1 MQKKLLAS
9 LITLSLTSFAAHA
22 DITWYGFLSAGVESV
37 KANGNGDTKKNVP
50 STQRVTDQS
59 SRLGVKGSTKVED
72 DVTVYG
78 QIETSLR
85 SFDQGGVSDKGE
97 TATLATRNT
106 FVGIGGDFGK
116 FELGQKDS
124 AYKILTDIGLD
135 AMSNTTASN
144 TGSSGTF
151 SRGEA
156 RLKNSIHYLSPNL
169 SGVELGMSYGF
180 DEARTLATDGS
191 RQKNDRL
198 SLAGK
203 YKTGALQLAA
213 AYDRQGSKNDS
224 GNTVKELNSTV
235 FTKLVASYTL
245 PSGTFIGGGI
255 EQAKMDYAT
264 GKDPKQTFTTLTLGQ
279 TFGKTTLRAS
289 YTTMGALKNTRTGNE
304 GDYKAKQWVLGAT
317 YDIYK
322 QTQLYAYATKIK
334 NEKSQ
339 NANLGNAVYDT
350 GLGTS
355 SASLTKGNDPQAF
368 GAGIRYTF

>member
-22 DITWYGFLSAGVESV
+22 EITWYGFLSAGVESV
-37 KANGNGDTKKNVP
+37 KASGNGDFKKDVP
-50 STQRVTDQS
+50 GTGRVTDQG
-59 SRLGVKGSTKVED
+59 SRLGVKGSTKVDD

-85 SFDQGGVSDKGE
+85 GFDQAGTNDKGE
-97 TATLATRNT
+97 SATLASRNS
-106 FVGIGGDFGK
+106 FVGIGGGFGK
-116 FELGQKDS
+116 IELGQKDS
-124 AYKILTDIGLD
+124 AYKALTDIGLD
-135 AMSNTTASN
+135 IMSNTTASN
-144 TGSSGTF
+144 HGSSNTF
-151 SRGEA
+151 SRGDA
-156 RLKNSIHYLSPNL
+156 RLKNSVHYLAPNL
-169 SGVELGMSYGF
+169 SGLDLGLSYGF

-191 RQKNDRL
+191 RQKNDRF

-203 YKTGALQLAA
+203 YKTGDLQLAA
-213 AYDRQGSKNDS
+213 GYDRQGSKNDS
-224 GNTVKELNSTV
+224 GNTTKELNSTV
-235 FTKLVASYTL
+235 YTKLVASYAL
-245 PSGTFIGGGI
+245 PGGTFIGAGF

-264 GKDPKQTFTTLTLGQ
+264 GKDPKQTFTTVALGQ
-279 TFGKTTLRAS
+279 TLGKTTIRAS
-289 YTTMGALKNTRTGNE
+289 YTTMGALKNARSGQE
-304 GDYKAKQWVLGAT
+304 GDYKAKQWVIGAT

-339 NANLGNAVYDT
+339 NANLGNPVYDT
-350 GLGTS
+350 ALGTS

>member
-9 LITLSLTSFAAHA
+9 LVTLSLTSFAAHA
-22 DITWYGFLSAGVESV
+22 EITWYGFLSAGVESV
-37 KANGNGDTKKNVP
+37 KASGNGDFKKDVP
-50 STQRVTDQS
+50 STGRVTDQS

-85 SFDQGGVSDKGE
+85 GFDQTGTNDKGE
-97 TATLATRNT
+97 TATLASRNS
-106 FVGIGGDFGK
+106 FVGIGGNFGK

-124 AYKILTDIGLD
+124 AYKALTDIGLD
-135 AMSNTTASN
+135 AMSNTTASSH
-144 TGSSGTF
+144 GSSNTF

-156 RLKNSIHYLSPNL
+156 RLKNSVHYLSPNL
-169 SGVELGMSYGF
+169 SGFDLGVSYGF
-180 DEARTLATDGS
+180 DEARTLAANGT
-191 RQKNDRL
+191 RQKNDRF

-203 YKTGALQLAA
+203 YKADALQVATG
-213 AYDRQGSKNDS
+213 YDRQGSKNDS
-224 GNTVKELNSTV
+224 GNTAKELNSTV
-235 FTKLVASYTL
+235 YTKLVASYTL
-245 PSGTFIGGGI
+245 PGGTFIGAGI

-264 GKDPKQTFTTLTLGQ
+264 GKDPKQTATTLTLGQ
-279 TFGKTTLRAS
+279 TIGKATLRAS
-289 YTTMGALKNTRTGNE
+289 YSTLGALKNTRSGNE
-304 GDYKAKQWVLGAT
+304 GDYKAKQWVIGAT

-339 NANLGNAVYDT
+339 NANLGNPVYDT

-355 SASLTKGNDPQAF
+355 AASLTKGNDPQAF